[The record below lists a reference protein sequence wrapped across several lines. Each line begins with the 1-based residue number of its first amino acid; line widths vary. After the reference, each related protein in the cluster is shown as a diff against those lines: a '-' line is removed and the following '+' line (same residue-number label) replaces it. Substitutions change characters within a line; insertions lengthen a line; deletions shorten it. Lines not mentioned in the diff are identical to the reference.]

1 MIDKYD
7 FYMDRALW
15 CQEEIEKLFEKQIMY
30 YEMAHQE
37 VEDKP
42 ISKGY

>member
-1 MIDKYD
+1 MDKRE
-7 FYMDRALW
+7 FYMGRVDW
-15 CQEEIEKLFEKQIMY
+15 CQEEIVKMVEKRNMY
-30 YEMAHQE
+30 YNLALE